1 MSTAMNSAR
10 KKLTP
15 QAITEAI
22 RLGDL
27 TIADCVEAA
36 GAAQNYPDRVAEI
49 VAMAG
54 GASTEGETEVDD
66 NAIVSEGDDNG
77 AYVSAW
83 VGVSFVGTRLD
94 KTADTA
100 MGMFLRAQASGQPL
114 TCYMVV
120 RECRSGREWIRPV
133 RKQEHVNLEALIRK
147 WAKEEFNGELRLDG
161 ELMPRLEGDY
171 YAKIITDGR
180 PPDSVVVWAASGF
193 YLKGDV

>member
-1 MSTAMNSAR
+1 MSNGG

-22 RLGDL
+22 RRGDL

-36 GAAQNYPDRVAEI
+36 SAAQPDPDRVAEI
-49 VAMAG
+49 VALAG

-83 VGVSFVGTRLD
+83 VWVSFAGTRLD
-94 KTADTA
+94 KEADTA
-100 MGMFLRAQASGQPL
+100 LGVFNRANAAGKPL
-114 TCYMVV
+114 DCYMVV
-120 RECRSGREWIRPV
+120 RECRSGQEWVRPIRKREKV
-133 RKQEHVNLEALIRK
+133 DLEALIRK

-161 ELMPRLEGDY
+161 KLMPKLEGDY
-171 YAKIITDGR
+171 YARIITDGR
-180 PPDSVVVWAASGF
+180 PPDSVVVWASGGF
-193 YLKGDV
+193 YLKGDE

>member
-1 MSTAMNSAR
+1 MSTATNSAR
-10 KKLTP
+10 KKITP

-27 TIADCVEAA
+27 TIADCVGAA
-36 GAAQNYPDRVAEI
+36 SAAQNYPDRVAEI
-49 VAMAG
+49 VELAYDA
-54 GASTEGETEVDD
+54 ASDGELELADD
-66 NAIVSEGDDNG
+66 AIISEGDDNG

-83 VGVSFVGTRLD
+83 VWVSFAGTRLD

-120 RECRSGREWIRPV
+120 CECRSGREWIRPV
-133 RKQEHVNLEALIRK
+133 RKQEHVNLEALIWK
-147 WAKEEFNGELRLDG
+147 WAKEEFDGELRLDG
-161 ELMPRLEGDY
+161 KLMPRLEGDY